1 MSELDNLFN
10 FSSTAGKT
18 LKDSSDVGTGLH
30 TDDSELILLVDPDQE
45 SLVFVMENSTTV
57 GPVTVEAASLQES
70 VSLSKMLTFELT

>member
-18 LKDSSDVGTGLH
+18 LKDSSNVGTRLH

-45 SLVFVMENSTTV
+45 SLVFVVENSTTV

-70 VSLSKMLTFELT
+70 VSLSKMLTF